1 MSVESR
7 ITSRESRV
15 VGKPAK
21 RIEGLEKVTGSA
33 RYTEDLYL
41 PGMLHARLV
50 LSPHPHAR
58 VVAVP
63 REIALAVPG
72 VAAVVTEADLP
83 EGVSSQLLADDE
95 TRYTGQPVAAVL
107 AETEAAAVD
116 GADRLA
122 AAVEYAVLPAA
133 ASPGRGTGGRR
144 PPAVPTTGG
153 GHRAAAPPPWA
164 G

>member
-15 VGKPAK
+15 VGKPTK
-21 RIEGLEKVTGSA
+21 RIEGLEKDTGAA

-107 AETEAAAVD
+107 AETEAAAGD

-122 AAVEYAVLPAA
+122 AGVEDEGPPAGLA
-133 ASPGRGTGGRR
+133 PAGGHGGRGAPGR
-144 PPAVPTTGG
+144 
-153 GHRAAAPPPWA
+153 
-164 G
+164 

>member
-63 REIALAVPG
+63 REIAVAVPG

-107 AETEAAAVD
+107 AETEAAAGD
-116 GADRLA
+116 GADRPA
-122 AAVEYAVLPAA
+122 AAVEDEGPPAGPA
-133 ASPGRGTGGRR
+133 PARGLCEGAPPGRRHH
-144 PPAVPTTGG
+144 GG
-153 GHRAAAPPPWA
+153 GKH
-164 G
+164 

>member
-15 VGKPAK
+15 VGKPTK

-58 VVAVP
+58 VVAAP

-72 VAAVVTEADLP
+72 VAPVLTQADLP
-83 EGVSSQLLADDE
+83 QRLRS
-95 TRYTGQPVAAVL
+95 P
-107 AETEAAAVD
+107 
-116 GADRLA
+116 LA
-122 AAVEYAVLPAA
+122 AAGEP
-133 ASPGRGTGGRR
+133 PGPR
-144 PPAVPTTGG
+144 PPG
-153 GHRAAAPPPWA
+153 AAAPGEA
-164 G
+164 

>member
-7 ITSRESRV
+7 ITSHESRV
-15 VGKPAK
+15 VGKPTK
-21 RIEGLEKVTGSA
+21 RIEGLEKVTGAA

-72 VAAVVTEADLP
+72 VAAVVTEGDLP
-83 EGVSSQLLADDE
+83 DGVSSQLLADDE
-95 TRYTGQPVAAVL
+95 TRYTRQPGAAGP
-107 AETEAAAVD
+107 AEAE
-116 GADRLA
+116 GG
-122 AAVEYAVLPAA
+122 
-133 ASPGRGTGGRR
+133 PGGGGGPPSGGGRVR
-144 PPAVPTTGG
+144 GLAGG
-153 GHRAAAPPPWA
+153 GAPPRGPP